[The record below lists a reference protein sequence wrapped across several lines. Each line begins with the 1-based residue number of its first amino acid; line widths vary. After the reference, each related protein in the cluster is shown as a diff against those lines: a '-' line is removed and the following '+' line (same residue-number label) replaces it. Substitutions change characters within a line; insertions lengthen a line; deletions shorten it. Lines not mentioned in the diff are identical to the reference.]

1 MPSDGIRPRKTP
13 HLAFTFRR
21 IPLGHLGFSGCSLW
35 IDLEAGVAVALLTNR
50 TWPDRQ
56 NQLIRE
62 VRPAFHDAIREA
74 L

>member
-1 MPSDGIRPRKTP
+1 
-13 HLAFTFRR
+13 
-21 IPLGHLGFSGCSLW
+21 LW
-35 IDLEAGVAVALLTNR
+35 IDLEAGVAIALLTNR